1 MDIYKLYFETL
12 LQPGSICDKI
22 RSFSLSRKNILEGTI
37 FVACLSAILSS
48 VMEKF
53 VFGSTEKVNE
63 IFSNNSGTFLFNPFA
78 TFFFELLFIFV
89 LVFTIFN
96 FGNIFKNKLD
106 IEEVGKLVV
115 WICFVALGFKIVQL
129 VVAASSS
136 NFYVI
141 FRVIEMI
148 WFVWALSSVVCV
160 IYGFR
165 SILITAITGLIVV
178 SFVMVVFLIMIL
190 AMFQSFINNG
200 SINV

>member
-1 MDIYKLYFETL
+1 MDIYKLYLETL
-12 LQPGSICDKI
+12 LKPMTICDKI
-22 RSFSLSRKNILEGTI
+22 RCFGLSRRKIIEGAV
-37 FVACLSAILSS
+37 FVACMSALLSS
-48 VMEKF
+48 AMEKF

-63 IFSNNSGTFLFNPFA
+63 IFSNNSGTFLFSPFA

-89 LVFTIFN
+89 LIITILN
-96 FGNIFKNKLD
+96 FGNLSRNKRD

-129 VVAASSS
+129 LAAASSS
-136 NFYVI
+136 NFYLI
-141 FRVIEMI
+141 FRVVEMI

-165 SILITAITGLIVV
+165 SVIMTAITGLIVV
-178 SFVMVVFLIMIL
+178 SFVMVVFLVVIL